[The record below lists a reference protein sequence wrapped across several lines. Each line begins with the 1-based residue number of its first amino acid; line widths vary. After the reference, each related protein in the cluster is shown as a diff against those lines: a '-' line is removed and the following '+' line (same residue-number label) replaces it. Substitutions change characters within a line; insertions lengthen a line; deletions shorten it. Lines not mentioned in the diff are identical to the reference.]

1 MIEKLAVLQNGV
13 DKLTSGNIDEDLQL
27 RYDNSV
33 LENEKLRAEN
43 KRLVAIEEQ
52 LNNIKSSLSAV
63 RYFFILL
70 IWNQSAYWLCQ
81 CYMWYN
87 FLLTYL
93 FSFSQIGTPQ
103 SPSYTPMKRDMSD
116 NDYTPPAKRG
126 RGRPRGRG
134 RGRGYV

>member
-70 IWNQSAYWLCQ
+70 I
-81 CYMWYN
+81 
-87 FLLTYL
+87 
-93 FSFSQIGTPQ
+93 
-103 SPSYTPMKRDMSD
+103 
-116 NDYTPPAKRG
+116 
-126 RGRPRGRG
+126 
-134 RGRGYV
+134 